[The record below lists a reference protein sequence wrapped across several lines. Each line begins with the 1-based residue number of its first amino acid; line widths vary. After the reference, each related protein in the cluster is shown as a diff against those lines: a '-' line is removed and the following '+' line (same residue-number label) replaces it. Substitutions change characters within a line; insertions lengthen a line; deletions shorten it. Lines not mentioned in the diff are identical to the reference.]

1 MMSLSTVRRLAGQ
14 ADAARLAY
22 KLKHA
27 RSETARRAARAH
39 LVARLGKL
47 RGLPQKLGQMLS
59 FSSRDAQASA
69 DFAPL
74 LENAEPLPWEVIAA
88 ELTSAWHRPWQE
100 VIAEVDPQG
109 LAASLGQVHA
119 AVLHD
124 GRHVAIKVQY
134 PGIQQAVH
142 SDLSLLGW
150 LSLPLGG
157 LSQRGFDLAGYRGA
171 ILEDLERELDYHQEA
186 AAQRAFRDASDG
198 ATIVVPEVVDEWT
211 RSNVLVSTW
220 ESGETWAEVEA
231 TWNEDER
238 RALANRLVQWF
249 LKSLLLRGEMHAD
262 LHPGNIRF
270 RQGSDGPQIV
280 LYDFGCVYRATHEE
294 RLALLR
300 LIHCA
305 VARDEHPW
313 PWFLAMGFDPKY
325 LEPLQAKLPA
335 LCQVLFEP
343 FTQPMVYDVRSWKL
357 SERVS
362 DILGDDRWNFRLAGP
377 PSLVFLLRA
386 FHGLKFYLE
395 GLGTPAL
402 WGRTWREIWQAESV
416 AALSAMLPCS
426 GPVHADVSLARWLKV
441 RVREQGATKVE
452 LTSPA
457 CAIDDLPTLL
467 GDDLQRRLETA
478 GHHLDDLVTDVRRRG
493 YAPGPVFE
501 LREASKEVLV
511 WLE

>member
-1 MMSLSTVRRLAGQ
+1 MSLSTVRRIAGQ

-22 KLKHA
+22 SIKHA

-59 FSSRDAQASA
+59 FSARDAEASA

-74 LENAEPLPWEVIAA
+74 LENAEPLPWEQIAA
-88 ELTSAWHRPWQE
+88 ELTSAWYRPWEE
-100 VIAEVDPQG
+100 VIAEVDPHG

-124 GRHVAIKVQY
+124 GRRAAIKVQY
-134 PGIQQAVH
+134 PGIQQAIH
-142 SDLSLLGW
+142 TDLSLLGW

-186 AAQRAFRDASDG
+186 AAQRAFRDASDPKM
-198 ATIVVPEVVDEWT
+198 IVVPEVIDEWT
-211 RSNVLVSTW
+211 RPNVLVSSW
-220 ESGETWAEVEA
+220 ESGETWAEVAA
-231 TWNEDER
+231 TWNEDQR
-238 RALANRLVQWF
+238 RALANRLVRWF
-249 LKSLLLRGEMHAD
+249 LQSLLLRGEMHAD

-270 RQGSDGPQIV
+270 RQGPDGPQIV

-313 PWFLAMGFDPKY
+313 PWFLSLGFDSTY

-357 SERVS
+357 GERVS

-395 GLGTPAL
+395 GLATPAL
-402 WGRTWREIWQAESV
+402 WGRTWREIWQQESANAGGAISPYATPP
-416 AALSAMLPCS
+416 AATT
-426 GPVHADVSLARWLKV
+426 SLARWLKV
-441 RVREQGATKVE
+441 RVREQGTTKVE

-457 CAIDDLPTLL
+457 CAIDDLATLL
-467 GDDLQRRLETA
+467 GNDLQRRLESA
-478 GHHLDDLVTDVRRRG
+478 GHQLDELVTNVRRRG
-493 YAPGPVFE
+493 YAPGLVFE
-501 LREASKEVLV
+501 LCDANKEVLV